1 MSQTCAR
8 LAGPRQL
15 STLCTVKVLRLPREK
30 VMLGAPLPWNV
41 RDAEGMLLLSKGYV
55 VASESQL
62 DQILERGAFVDVE
75 EVRAAAAHAEAPP
88 QAPTLVA
95 PPNLFDLWNKTT
107 EALRVLMTHPL
118 EQPDFCAQLDAFA
131 AYVVTLLDRNVNVG
145 IYRAVRQEN
154 AHDFYYGYTHSV
166 HTAVMCILLSRHL
179 GWAEARMMSLVRA
192 ALTMNMSILE
202 LQGKMAAQDVPI
214 KDSQRVEIR
223 NHPQK
228 TVELLKKLGVTD
240 AAWLQAIAQ
249 HHEHPEGTGY
259 PSGCT
264 DMTELAMALRVTDIF
279 MAKISPRALRA
290 PLTPQEAIRHLYKED
305 KGGVLSTAIVKAF
318 GIYPPGD
325 FVKLASG
332 EFGIVVERTANAK
345 APIVAAITDAAG
357 KAIARTVRH
366 DTAQPEFAIV
376 GIGSDKSMLK
386 RLPPE
391 RLYGFSMA
399 VPVG

>member
-1 MSQTCAR
+1 M
-8 LAGPRQL
+8 
-15 STLCTVKVLRLPREK
+15 
-30 VMLGAPLPWNV
+30 PLPWNV
-41 RDAEGMLLLSKGYV
+41 RDAQGLLLLSKGHILTT
-55 VASESQL
+55 ESQL

-75 EVRAAAAHAEAPP
+75 EIKAAAVPLVAPSSIL
-88 QAPTLVA
+88 TMVA
-95 PPNLFDLWNKTT
+95 PPNLFDLWNQTA
-107 EALRVLMTHPL
+107 EALRVLLTHPL
-118 EQPDFCAQLDAFA
+118 DNPDFCAQLDAFA
-131 AYVVTLLDRNVNVG
+131 VRVVTLLDRNINIG
-145 IYRAVRQEN
+145 IYRAVRQDN
-154 AHDFYYGYTHSV
+154 AHDFYYGYTHSI

-179 GWAEARMMSLVRA
+179 RWPEARLMSLVRA

-223 NHPQK
+223 SHPQK
-228 TVELLKKLGVTD
+228 TVELLQKLGVTD

-259 PSGCT
+259 PTGCKN
-264 DMTELAMALRVTDIF
+264 MSEMAMALRVTDIF

-290 PLTPQEAIRHLYKED
+290 ALSPQEAIRHLYKED
-305 KGGVLSTAIVKAF
+305 KGGALSTAIVKEF

-332 EFGIVVERTANAK
+332 EMGVVVERTANAK

-357 KAIARTVRH
+357 KASVRTVRR
-366 DTAQPEFAIV
+366 DTEHAEFAIV
-376 GIGSDKSMLK
+376 GTGSDKAMLR

-391 RLYGFSMA
+391 RLYGFSVA
-399 VPVG
+399 APVG